1 MQVESIPCQSIAISV
16 QSNIVQSKTINMVI
30 SSLQAF
36 PKALTA
42 KSVCDGHLTMVY
54 LIDSF

>member
-16 QSNIVQSKTINMVI
+16 QSNILQSKTINMVI

-42 KSVCDGHLTMVY
+42 KPVCDGHPTMLY

>member
-16 QSNIVQSKTINMVI
+16 QSNILQRKTINMVI

-54 LIDSF
+54 LIDAF

>member
-42 KSVCDGHLTMVY
+42 KPVCDGHPTMLY

>member
-16 QSNIVQSKTINMVI
+16 QSNIVQRKTINMVI

-42 KSVCDGHLTMVY
+42 KPVCDGHPTMLY